1 MHNEVFSY
9 EKTVFDANI
18 LSFVGTSSLIL
29 ISLLNTGGL
38 IWVSEWNSLQ
48 QPMASALLT
57 VIFSDYMLSSR
68 TAKITCDDDSF
79 SPLDLRQFAMSQVW

>member
-1 MHNEVFSY
+1 MIEAKSTQFTKYVQ
-9 EKTVFDANI
+9 
-18 LSFVGTSSLIL
+18 
-29 ISLLNTGGL
+29 LNTNHLVDTGGL

-48 QPMASALLT
+48 QSMASALLT

-79 SPLDLRQFAMSQVW
+79 SPLDLRQFAMSQVC